1 VKRIGLYTKTA
12 FPVGIV
18 FVLAIM
24 GGCGGGS
31 ETAVRFR
38 MERMLVQAD
47 RLREEMKLKGPLL
60 SDDDLAKLV
69 EAYAAI
75 SRQAVSPGNAETIA
89 KASEEKKQ
97 AWALASLAMT
107 RIGNLYLE
115 GKMYDKAYEYFKNVA
130 ENSTTTPIQ
139 RNAVMAYMALAM
151 EKLGHYSAAAGLYD
165 TLAQE
170 YIAVVVPENPN
181 LDALEAPLKAAQ
193 MWLQSGDAGKR
204 DRELQ
209 RAREYYR
216 EIAGKYKGT
225 LTGSAAMAKLAASYL
240 QENRYGEATDILRSI
255 RDDSSGF
262 VSPGVLMS
270 IADIYMNRAN
280 DLPNAER
287 TYRDYI
293 RYYPQQGNVQS
304 AYLGLGLSLYGQGK
318 YEEARKSVQGMEK
331 LPKIG
336 QENLAQSYFLT
347 ALCYEKED
355 KWELARGQFDIVQT
369 SFMGTDQGFEA
380 ALHVVDHY
388 RQHGQTGLAEGAFND
403 AVNYINKYVAQNSA
417 NPVAVSRGLGYLVR
431 AYTENGEMANAAE
444 QLSLLHQRYPQ
455 QPEGKF
461 APLRLSEIYANSLY
475 DTSKAIFWLKLF
487 VNENP
492 DAPDLGEIKSQ
503 IETLEKP
510 SGK

>member
-1 VKRIGLYTKTA
+1 
-12 FPVGIV
+12 
-18 FVLAIM
+18 
-24 GGCGGGS
+24 
-31 ETAVRFR
+31 
-38 MERMLVQAD
+38 
-47 RLREEMKLKGPLL
+47 
-60 SDDDLAKLV
+60 
-69 EAYAAI
+69 
-75 SRQAVSPGNAETIA
+75 
-89 KASEEKKQ
+89 
-97 AWALASLAMT
+97 MT

-115 GKMYDKAYEYFKNVA
+115 REMYDKAYEYFKNVA
-130 ENSTTTPIQ
+130 EDPTTTPVQ

-151 EKLGHYSAAAGLYD
+151 ERLGDFSAAAGLYD
-165 TLAQE
+165 TLALE
-170 YIAVVVPENPN
+170 YTAVVVPENPN

-193 MWLQSGDAGKR
+193 MWLRTGDAGKH

-209 RAREYYR
+209 KAREYYR
-216 EIAGKYKGT
+216 EIAQKFKGT
-225 LTGSAAMAKLAASYL
+225 LTESAAMAKLAASYL

-293 RYYPQQGNVQS
+293 RYYPQQENAQS

-388 RQHGQTGLAEGAFND
+388 RQHGQTELAVGAFND
-403 AVNYINKYVAQNSA
+403 AVNYINKYVEQNSA

-431 AYTENGEMANAAE
+431 AYTENGDMEKAAE
-444 QLSLLHQRYPQ
+444 QLSLLHARYPQ

-475 DTSKAIFWLKLF
+475 DTSKAISWLKLF
-487 VNENP
+487 VDENP
-492 DAPDLGEIKSQ
+492 DSPDLGKIKSQ
-503 IETLEKP
+503 VETLEKL